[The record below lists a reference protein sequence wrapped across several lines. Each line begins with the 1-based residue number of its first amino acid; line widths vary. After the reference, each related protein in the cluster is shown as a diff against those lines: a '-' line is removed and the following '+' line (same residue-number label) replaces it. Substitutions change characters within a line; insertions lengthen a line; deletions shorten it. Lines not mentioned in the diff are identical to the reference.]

1 VATPGG
7 HCAFLSRREVDH
19 PNRQFLREVADY
31 CAAINF
37 VPRSIN
43 RPDLLGLHQDRV
55 VLKDNDMM
63 QLRKTAPYSSFD
75 GGIDMGWRYVI

>member
-1 VATPGG
+1 VQP
-7 HCAFLSRREVDH
+7 
-19 PNRQFLREVADY
+19 
-31 CAAINF
+31 INF